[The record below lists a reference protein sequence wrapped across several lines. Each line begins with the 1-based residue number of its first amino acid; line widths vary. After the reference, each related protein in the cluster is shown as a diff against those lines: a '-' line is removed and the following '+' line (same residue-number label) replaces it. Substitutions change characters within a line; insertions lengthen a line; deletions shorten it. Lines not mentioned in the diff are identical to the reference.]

1 MRLRL
6 LKTLGGPG
14 KRFLHDSKQLKYILC
29 PVVAKSPAE
38 QIKFYEL
45 FDRFHKDVLSA
56 EVDIVIPE
64 KKPFWES
71 MPKWLMW
78 VIITLPVALLIGYG
92 IYKVSTAVPVPPRG
106 IQVQQFSAPV
116 GDTITFNNIAPPEDT
131 LSKNMHWSLVDNESD
146 QIELEEHESF
156 HWQMVV
162 PDPGTNPRKTVR
174 LIYEDINSGVLD
186 TFTTDFLIE
195 CLGGIPQINNRDIPA
210 NGTPGSEL
218 TFAISVPGQDS
229 LSITWDFGDDSETA
243 QGARVNHTY
252 DTVGNYQ
259 VKVTIRNENAIGFCE
274 TDRRFGVSIGQE
286 KAYLFF
292 KVLHPDTM
300 EPMAS
305 FSWATWILMSLL
317 ALAIVYYW
325 VRWFARKAPEPEQN
339 EKEKDPVP
347 DHFKSSDKAPYLIP
361 FRSRNDFIQVDPQLF
376 RFADTMRSRQEGL
389 RRSLDVPGSVKATIE
404 GGGFPRLLEK
414 RDTQPTEYL
423 FLIDEQSMHSH
434 QAKLFDYLINF
445 LKEKDVLLETFYY
458 NTDLNRFWN
467 KYYPKGIRDVMLPR
481 LYQHH
486 RLVILGDAHGLLDPY
501 GNKSGQLRE
510 SAIQLLKTWKERLLI
525 TPLPPTSWTWKEEA
539 LHSLF
544 PVFPADVLGLG
555 QAMSYI
561 ERGEAEDE
569 YQPDFETWKEGL
581 LADRDESDVNRRRW
595 HRLKEYKAFL
605 KDYPDV
611 YKWLCALSVCPQV
624 NWETTIAIG
633 QALKPLGVEVT
644 FDKLL
649 LLARVPFLQ
658 TGILSGRLRLEMMQE
673 LDEETE
679 ALARE
684 AIQRE
689 LEAIRAKVKDGHA
702 NFELNSQLAV
712 QRFALDPK
720 NKDHQSDIRFLL
732 NNGLLDKRQVSELE
746 KAITKE
752 SQLVQEQNIQQSF
765 LSKMAPPPPPS
776 LDEYLAEQEEL
787 PEPPKKPFVTPDFVK
802 AISATGLFIVLFIA
816 IWTLDGTDRLYQMAF
831 GPEKTAKEVG
841 DESQLRNLYYFVQE
855 TFPIDSAKFLNNNS
869 VSIYNN
875 LITRELTKETQG
887 DTSFLDD
894 ILPTADRGFQR
905 ALSYDPEYTL
915 ARENR
920 SKMWYSVGTVL
931 YNSKLE
937 NYSFTSEDYS
947 RFHGYF
953 NRALSEGATRLD
965 ALHGK
970 GLLHY
975 YEGNPDSALF
985 NYNQILDES
994 DSLFFDTLS
1003 HFPHLRYLLYKDIQD
1018 TTTAVSPEEQEAL
1031 SRGQEVRLDFFVFDA
1046 PGDILFQGNVRVF
1059 EVNTRGA
1066 TRLVEEVAITG
1077 DNNPV
1082 TVTMEFGK
1090 QYRLIATSPGYDSET
1105 KNIGLS
1111 AAFLK
1116 AAEGGPNNL
1125 NSFYLEPVIDPF
1137 PGSSPMALYFDH
1149 QAPADDGEGRGIDY
1163 FLGVLGDYY
1172 ERKEDYKEILAAG
1185 LNQEDLRIMERLVD
1199 QFFDQEVRDAIAEWE
1214 NTLDGLADFL
1224 ERGEQL
1230 TFILDAYD
1238 DPFGSRVESKL
1249 ISERRIRFMVN
1260 MMYAYG
1266 NGVLI
1271 PYVNSGQL
1279 TIVETAKGETESRK
1293 DISDNIGDPRN
1304 SIYEMGPMFERRVE
1318 IRIENQPGTSEE
1330 LTPLQREIRDIL
1342 VDKLGLEENEV
1353 VPNARLTY
1361 DLGADELDIVE
1372 IIMEIER
1379 KFDIQIS
1386 DRVAE
1391 NIATVQDFYDVV
1403 GLTLEAGSDS
1413 LEQSGII
1420 DENNVVLLTDAA
1432 SLARGKEIFEAN
1444 CAACHGTKGG
1454 GAVGPNH
1461 TDNYW
1466 IHGGSIQDVFK
1477 TIKYG
1482 VQEKGMISWQNQLR
1496 PEDIQKVASYV
1507 LSLQGTNPPNA
1518 KAPEGEFYN
1527 PSAVEQNQPPFREPE
1542 MVFVQGGTFQMGCV
1556 DDKERGIICDGDEKP
1571 VHEVELDDFYIGKYE
1586 VTQEEWV
1593 AVMGNNPSQSDNC
1606 LKCPVENVNWSDVQE
1621 FISRL
1626 NERTGKKYRLPTEAE
1641 WEYAARGG
1649 QKGGS
1654 DYIYSGSNNLDE
1666 VGWYN
1671 DNSNGKTHIVG
1682 QKNPN
1687 ALGLFDMSGNVWE
1700 LCNDFFDESFY
1711 RNSPKI
1717 NPTGPYEG
1725 SRHVARGG
1733 GWLYDSRDCRS
1744 VRRGAWGENVGQY
1757 LGFRLALKL

>member
-38 QIKFYEL
+38 QQKFYEL
-45 FDRFHKDVLSA
+45 FDRFHKDVLTT

-64 KKPFWES
+64 KKPFWER

-92 IYKVSTAVPVPPRG
+92 LYKVFFPDPPIPPRG
-106 IQVQQFSAPV
+106 IEVRQFSAPV
-116 GDTITFNNIAPPEDT
+116 GDTVFFRNIASPEDT
-131 LSKNMHWSLVDNESD
+131 VTTNMHWSLVDNESGYV
-146 QIELEEHESF
+146 ELEEHESF
-156 HWQMVV
+156 HWQLEV
-162 PDPGTNPRKTVR
+162 PEPGTNPRKTVR
-174 LIYEDINSGVLD
+174 LTYEDKTTGEQYIDS
-186 TFTTDFLIE
+186 TDFVIE
-195 CLGGIPQINNRDIPA
+195 CLGGTPQIKEKDIPT
-210 NGTPGSEL
+210 NGSPGSEL
-218 TFAISVPGQDS
+218 TFIIQVPGQDS
-229 LSITWDFGDDSETA
+229 LSITWDFGDGSETA
-243 QGARVNHTY
+243 RGASVKHTF
-252 DTVGNYQ
+252 DTIGNYQ
-259 VKVTIRNENAIGFCE
+259 VKLTIRNENASGFCE

-286 KAYLFF
+286 KAYMFF

-305 FSWATWILMSLL
+305 FGWATWILMSLL

-325 VRWFARKAPEPEQN
+325 VRWFARKAPEPEQD

-361 FRSRNDFIQVDPQLF
+361 YRSQNDFIQVDPQLF

-458 NTDLNRFWN
+458 NTDFNRFWN

-486 RLVILGDAHGLLDPY
+486 RLVILGDAHGLLDPF

-510 SAIQLLKTWKERLLI
+510 SGTQLLKTWKERLLI
-525 TPLPPTSWTWKEEA
+525 TPLPPTSWTWKEKA

-555 QAMSYI
+555 QAMSYV

-569 YQPDFETWKEGL
+569 YQPDFETWKEGM

-633 QALKPLGVEVT
+633 QALKPVGVEVT

-649 LLARVPFLQ
+649 LLARIPFLQ

-684 AIQRE
+684 AIRRE

-720 NKDHQSDIRFLL
+720 NKDYQADIRFLL

-746 KAITKE
+746 KAIVKQ
-752 SQLVQEQNIQQSF
+752 SQPVQEQNIQQSF
-765 LSKMAPPPPPS
+765 FSKSIPIPPS
-776 LDEYLAEQEEL
+776 LDEYLAEQEVQ

-802 AISATGLFIVLFIA
+802 AISATVLFIVLFIA

-855 TFPIDSAKFLNNNS
+855 TFPVDSAVILNNNS
-869 VSIYNN
+869 VSMYNN
-875 LITRELTKETQG
+875 LITRELIKEKGG
-887 DTSFLDD
+887 DSSTFIRDL
-894 ILPTADRGFQR
+894 LFAADRGFQG
-905 ALSYDPEYTL
+905 ALDYDPDYVL
-915 ARENR
+915 AKENR
-920 SKMWYSVGTVL
+920 SKMWYSVGAVL
-931 YNSKLE
+931 YNGRLE
-937 NYSFTSEDYS
+937 QYSFKPWDFD
-947 RFHGYF
+947 RFRGYF
-953 NRALSEGATRLD
+953 DRALSEGVTRLD

-975 YEGNPDSALF
+975 YEGNPDSAF
-985 NYNQILDES
+985 ANYSQILAES
-994 DSLFFDTLS
+994 DSLYFDTLS
-1003 HFPHLRYLLYKDIQD
+1003 HFPHLRYLMYKDIPD
-1018 TTTAVSPEEQEAL
+1018 TTTTDSPEQQETL
-1031 SRGQEVRLDFFVFDA
+1031 TRGQEVKLDFYVFDR

-1066 TRLVEEVAITG
+1066 TRLVDEMAISG

-1082 TVTMEFGK
+1082 MVTMEFGK
-1090 QYRLIATSPGYDSET
+1090 QYRLIATSPGHDSET

-1116 AAEGGPNNL
+1116 ASEGGPNNL
-1125 NSFYLEPVIDPF
+1125 NSFYLEPVIDDPR
-1137 PGSSPMALYFDH
+1137 SPTLMLYFDY
-1149 QAPADDGEGRGIDY
+1149 QAPADVGEGQDFDY
-1163 FLGVLGDYY
+1163 FLGVLGDYF
-1172 ERKEDYKEILAAG
+1172 ERKEDYKGILAEG
-1185 LNQEDLRIMERLVD
+1185 LDQEDRRIMERLVD
-1199 QFFDQEVRDAIAEWE
+1199 QFFNQDVRDAVAEWE
-1214 NTLDGLADFL
+1214 NTLDGLVDLL
-1224 ERGEQL
+1224 ERGERV
-1230 TFILDAYD
+1230 TFYLEGYD
-1238 DPFGSRVESKL
+1238 DPVGGLVESKL
-1249 ISERRIRFMVN
+1249 ISERRIEFLRN

-1271 PYVNSGQL
+1271 PYINSRQL
-1279 TIVETAKGETESRK
+1279 TIVETAKGETESRRGVSD
-1293 DISDNIGDPRN
+1293 DIDDPRN

-1318 IRIENQPGTSEE
+1318 IRIENRPGASEE
-1330 LTPLQREIRDIL
+1330 LTPLQREIRAII
-1342 VDKLGLEENEV
+1342 VDKLAVEENEV
-1353 VPNARLTY
+1353 VPNARFAY
-1361 DLGADELDIVE
+1361 DLGADELDIAEIALEVE
-1372 IIMEIER
+1372 KKYNILLPDEELLKME
-1379 KFDIQIS
+1379 
-1386 DRVAE
+1386 
-1391 NIATVQDFYDVV
+1391 TVQQLYDLVSRIRESSPADTDQDGIPDATDKCPNTGPGETV
-1403 GLTLEAGSDS
+1403 DENGCSADDYFNLEDS
-1413 LEQSGII
+1413 GKNIRDIVEQS
-1420 DENNVVLLTDAA
+1420 E
-1432 SLARGKEIFEAN
+1432 
-1444 CAACHGTKGG
+1444 
-1454 GAVGPNH
+1454 
-1461 TDNYW
+1461 
-1466 IHGGSIQDVFK
+1466 
-1477 TIKYG
+1477 
-1482 VQEKGMISWQNQLR
+1482 
-1496 PEDIQKVASYV
+1496 
-1507 LSLQGTNPPNA
+1507 
-1518 KAPEGEFYN
+1518 
-1527 PSAVEQNQPPFREPE
+1527 PPFREPE
-1542 MVFVQGGTFQMGCV
+1542 MVFVQGGTFQMGCA
-1556 DDKERGIICDGDEKP
+1556 DDKERGIICQDDEKP
-1571 VHEVELDDFYIGKYE
+1571 VHEVQLDDFYIGKYE
-1586 VTQEEWV
+1586 VTQEEWE
-1593 AVMGNNPSQSDNC
+1593 AVMGGNNPSEFKDC
-1606 LKCPVENVNWSDVQE
+1606 LKCPVENVSWLDAQE
-1621 FISRL
+1621 FIVRL
-1626 NERTGKKYRLPTEAE
+1626 NEKTGKNYRLPTEAE

-1649 QKGGS
+1649 HKGGR
-1654 DYIYSGSNNLDE
+1654 DFIYSGSDDLDE
-1666 VGWYN
+1666 VGWFA
-1671 DNSNGKTHIVG
+1671 DNSGNKTHPAG
-1682 QKNPN
+1682 GKRPN
-1687 ALGLFDMSGNVWE
+1687 ALGVYDMTGNVMEWCSDWYGVDYYE
-1700 LCNDFFDESFY
+1700 NSAR
-1711 RNSPKI
+1711 RNPQ
-1717 NPTGPYEG
+1717 GPVEG
-1725 SRHVARGG
+1725 SNRVYRGG
-1733 GWLYDSRDCRS
+1733 SWRDGAEGCRVSNRDGWSPNFWYY
-1744 VRRGAWGENVGQY
+1744 G
-1757 LGFRLALKL
+1757 LGFRLAHSL